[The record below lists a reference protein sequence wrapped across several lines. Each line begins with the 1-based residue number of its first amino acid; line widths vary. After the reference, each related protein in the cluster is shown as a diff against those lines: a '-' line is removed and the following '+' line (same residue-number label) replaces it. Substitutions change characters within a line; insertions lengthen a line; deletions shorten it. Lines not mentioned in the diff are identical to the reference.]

1 MKKLLAMVLALV
13 MTLSLAVS
21 ANALKADEKI
31 NEDYAEA
38 VAVLDGM
45 GVFKG
50 YEDGSFKPENKITRA
65 EVATIIYRIY
75 TADVAKNDKSGL
87 YATYNKFSDMAGAGW
102 AAGYIG
108 YCANAEF
115 VKGYPDGT
123 FKPSGNVTGY
133 EVLAM
138 ILRAVGYD
146 KNNEFTGADWALNVA
161 EIAER
166 QGILDNV
173 KGVDLNAPA
182 TREVVAELLFQS
194 INVPMV
200 TYTAAFGYQNVGLNE
215 KADNKIFAKNET
227 LGSKNFELDR
237 VTGYVTAN
245 DYGTKF
251 KNMQIA
257 GKNLAKKDDTVK
269 VADQDIFDAGR
280 YGHVWTSKGS
290 VITDVFYDDTLLATK
305 YESWNTDWTTKNKTD
320 FVATKD
326 DGVKYFLN
334 GAKVEADDINLI
346 GSTEKKVVGALNT
359 KGAEKALYDIDGDG
373 DIDTVIVINP
383 EVGVMDADYMVKG
396 SSVKI
401 NGKIYKDS
409 EIDGYKDLVKGD
421 VFTSVKM
428 VDDVTYFEELAPIVG
443 QKTLYTKP
451 SKADPYITFADK
463 EYEQSGLKY
472 TSDIA
477 NLFSDHIKHKDT
489 FNVDATIYLDRG
501 GYVVYTKNEA
511 DTYTTAM
518 VIDSYSVLNDKHNGL
533 EYYVNLLLTDGTETG
548 YVAVNNKKSDI
559 YFQNV
564 LFSSSRYNTYAPEAV
579 GGYNGLGTLVKF
591 NVKDNVYTVKMLDTQ
606 YGELDSK
613 YVKGNASMD
622 IQRLNK
628 KDDGTV
634 EKIGDPVRKAVDSKS
649 VVYYFDLI
657 ETAKNTYTVSYGVNT
672 GKGEIPSYLKGDRG
686 VFVTDYDATKDQSA
700 FDGDLLNYA
709 VMANTTPNDDYEN
722 YTLLFKQLSWSST
735 GDKYGVYTYLGV
747 NDEGIVE
754 EFKSYDDMAVLK
766 TYAYAKHSDG
776 MVSFDKIDMSDD
788 VSVTK
793 MGTTAEGGR
802 DTVKVRAEGKNSDA
816 IYYLNQN
823 KVLDLTAD
831 AIDEYKAGDTVKTY
845 TWDWLDN
852 DTVKAVAIFDVK
864 NGNKVPG
871 YIDWDS
877 VNLEVEVAYV
887 TDADVIYGEFDISVD
902 GEAIATYWYPVSNFV
917 DKDSSKYAATAY
929 TLEWLDK
936 DNNTNYYTGTYHDV
950 TDVKSE
956 SYGSEVVTGDS
967 KANPAV
973 AGTKL
978 TFDKNDK
985 LDLVSCV
992 KVGKILAVKYDNKTL
1007 QYNMETKAYD
1017 LFIENP
1023 ADFAE
1028 NKLEAS
1034 AEHQSK
1040 AVPSKDGRVV
1050 TVTFTSVD
1058 GFCTKDITI
1067 NLIST
1072 NTALDKV
1079 TVDGT
1084 SVDVLAS
1091 GETAAAATVKHI
1103 DSKAK
1108 FTLKAIAADD
1118 AAKVAIGSGETLELA
1133 VANLNADSV
1142 KTNEVTVTE
1151 STAVNGGFVVVKV
1164 TAESGAVAYYVY
1176 STAAA
1181 PAAGN

>member
-21 ANALKADEKI
+21 ANAAFKDVKDIDET
-31 NEDYAEA
+31 YAESA
-38 VAVLDGM
+38 AVLNGL

-50 YEDGSFKPENKITRA
+50 YEEKDGTFSFQPKNAITRA
-65 EVATIIYRIY
+65 EVAAIVYRIY
-75 TADVAKNDKSGL
+75 TGDVKDAYVKN
-87 YATYNKFSDMAGAGW
+87 YETYNKFGDMAGAGW
-102 AAGYIG
+102 AKGYIG
-108 YCANAEF
+108 YCANAAL
-115 VKGYPDGT
+115 VKGYPNGT
-123 FKPSGNVTGY
+123 FVPSGKVTGY

-146 KNNEFTGADWALNVA
+146 QKGEFTGADWALHVA

-182 TREVVAELLFQS
+182 TRELVAELLFQS

-200 TYTAAFGYQNVGLNE
+200 TYTAAFGYQNVSLNE
-215 KADNKIFAKNET
+215 KADNKLFAKNET
-227 LGSKNFELDR
+227 LGSKNFKLDSYK
-237 VTGYVTAN
+237 GYITYN
-245 DYGTKF
+245 
-251 KNMQIA
+251 
-257 GKNLAKKDDTVK
+257 AKKEAMILTGKDADKKDVVIT
-269 VADQDIFDAGR
+269 VADQDVFDAGR
-280 YGHVWTSKGS
+280 YGHVWTSDKKA
-290 VITDVFYDDTLLATK
+290 ITDVFYDDSLLATK

-326 DGVKYFLN
+326 DGVKYYLN
-334 GAKVEADDINLI
+334 GAKVEADDINLV

-359 KGAEKALYDIDGDG
+359 KGAEKALYDIDADG

-501 GYVVYTKNEA
+501 GFVVYTKNEA

-548 YVAVNNKKSDI
+548 YVAVDNKKSDI

-579 GGYNGLGTLVKF
+579 GGYEGLGTLVKF

-606 YGELDSK
+606 YGELDNK

-622 IQRLNK
+622 IQPLTINNDK
-628 KDDGTV
+628 V
-634 EKIGDPVRKAVDSKS
+634 EKDGNPARKAVDSKS

-686 VFVTDYDATKDQSA
+686 VFVTDYDATKGQSA

-709 VMANTTPNDDYEN
+709 VMAYTTPNDDYEN

-887 TDADVIYGEFDISVD
+887 TNADVIYGEFDISVNSQ
-902 GEAIATYWYPVSNFV
+902 AAVTYWYPISNFV

-936 DNNTNYYTGTYHDV
+936 DNNTKYYTGTYHDV
-950 TDVKSE
+950 TDPKSE

-967 KANPAV
+967 EATPAV

-978 TFDKNDK
+978 YFDKNNELK
-985 LDLVSCV
+985 LVSCK
-992 KVGKILAVKYDNKTL
+992 KVGTVTEVTYDGTAL
-1007 QYNMETKAYD
+1007 VYNADAKAYKLVLKNTEMFD
-1017 LFIENP
+1017 KTKVAVTAAN
-1023 ADFAE
+1023 ADYQE
-1028 NKLEAS
+1028 TEI
-1034 AEHQSK
+1034 
-1040 AVPSKDGRVV
+1040 VKDGKLV
-1050 TVTFTSVD
+1050 TITLTSVD
-1058 GFCTKDITI
+1058 GFCKGEAKIKLVSSNADLDSVTI
-1067 NLIST
+1067 
-1072 NTALDKV
+1072 
-1079 TVDGT
+1079 DGT
-1084 SVDVLAS
+1084 EATIPTAS
-1091 GETAAAATVKHI
+1091 AVANADNAEYLG
-1103 DSKAK
+1103 SKTK
-1108 FTLKAIAADD
+1108 FTLTATAAEKD
-1118 AAKVAIGSGETLELA
+1118 AKVEIGSGDTLANA
-1133 VANLNADSV
+1133 VKNLSERDS
-1142 KTNEVTVTE
+1142 VTVTE
-1151 STAVNGGFVVVKV
+1151 STELNGGFVVIKV
-1164 TAESGAVAYYVY
+1164 TAENDDVQNYVY
-1176 STAAA
+1176 STATA
-1181 PAAGN
+1181 PATSN

>member
-21 ANALKADEKI
+21 ANAAFKDVKDIDET
-31 NEDYAEA
+31 YAESA
-38 VAVLDGM
+38 AVLNGL

-50 YEDGSFKPENKITRA
+50 YEEKDGTFSFQPKNAITRA
-65 EVATIIYRIY
+65 EVAAIVYRIY
-75 TADVAKNDKSGL
+75 TGDVKDAYVKN
-87 YATYNKFSDMAGAGW
+87 YETYNKFGDMAGAGW
-102 AAGYIG
+102 AKGYIG
-108 YCANAEF
+108 YCANAAL
-115 VKGYPDGT
+115 VKGYPNGT
-123 FKPSGNVTGY
+123 FVPSGKVTGY

-146 KNNEFTGADWALNVA
+146 QKNEFTGADWALHVA

-194 INVPMV
+194 IKVPMV

-215 KADNKIFAKNET
+215 KADNKLFAKNET
-227 LGSKNFELDR
+227 LGTKNFKLGSYE
-237 VTGYVTAN
+237 GYITYN
-245 DYGTKF
+245 
-251 KNMQIA
+251 
-257 GKNLAKKDDTVK
+257 AKKEAMVLTEKGEKAADDVIIT
-269 VADQDIFDAGR
+269 VADQDVFDAGR
-280 YGHVWTSKGS
+280 YGHVWTSDKKA
-290 VITDVFYDDTLLATK
+290 ITDVFYDDTLLATK

-320 FVATKD
+320 FIATKD

-334 GAKVEADDINLI
+334 GNGDAKAADIEAALKVK
-346 GSTEKKVVGALNT
+346 GS
-359 KGAEKALYDIDGDG
+359 EKALYDIDGDG

-657 ETAKNTYTVSYGVNT
+657 ETAKDTYTVSYGVNT

-852 DTVKAVAIFDVK
+852 DTVKAVAIFNVK

-871 YIDWDS
+871 SIDWDS
-877 VNLEVEVAYV
+877 VNLVGEVAYV

-936 DNNTNYYTGTYHDV
+936 DNNTKYYTGTYHDV
-950 TDVKSE
+950 TDPKSE

-978 TFDKNDK
+978 YFDKNNELKLVSCKKVGTVTDVTYNSTPLPYNADAKAYTLVLKDTETFDKA
-985 LDLVSCV
+985 
-992 KVGKILAVKYDNKTL
+992 KVAVTAANADYPKT
-1007 QYNMETKAYD
+1007 E
-1017 LFIENP
+1017 IE
-1023 ADFAE
+1023 
-1028 NKLEAS
+1028 
-1034 AEHQSK
+1034 
-1040 AVPSKDGRVV
+1040 KDGKLV
-1050 TVTFTSVD
+1050 TITLTSVD
-1058 GFCTKDITI
+1058 GFCKGEAKIKLVSSNADLDSVTI
-1067 NLIST
+1067 
-1072 NTALDKV
+1072 
-1079 TVDGT
+1079 DGT
-1084 SVDVLAS
+1084 EATIPTAS
-1091 GETAAAATVKHI
+1091 AVAKADNAEYLG
-1103 DSKAK
+1103 SKTK
-1108 FTLKAIAADD
+1108 FTLTATAAEKD
-1118 AAKVAIGSGETLELA
+1118 AKVEIGSGDTLANA
-1133 VANLNADSV
+1133 VKNLSERDS
-1142 KTNEVTVTE
+1142 VTVTE
-1151 STAVNGGFVVVKV
+1151 STELNGGFVVIKV
-1164 TAESGAVAYYVY
+1164 TAENGDVQNYVY
-1176 STAAA
+1176 STATA
-1181 PAAGN
+1181 PATSN

>member
-21 ANALKADEKI
+21 ANAAFKDVKDIDET
-31 NEDYAEA
+31 YAESA
-38 VAVLDGM
+38 AVLNGL

-50 YEDGSFKPENKITRA
+50 YEEKDGTFSFQPKNAITRA
-65 EVATIIYRIY
+65 EVAAIVYRIY
-75 TADVAKNDKSGL
+75 TQDVKDTYVKN
-87 YATYNKFSDMAGAGW
+87 YETYNKFGDMAGAGW
-102 AAGYIG
+102 AKGYIG
-108 YCANAEF
+108 YCANAAL
-115 VKGYPDGT
+115 VKGYPNGT
-123 FKPSGNVTGY
+123 FVPSGKVTGY

-146 KNNEFTGADWALNVA
+146 QKNEFTGADWALHVA

-194 INVPMV
+194 IKVPMV

-215 KADNKIFAKNET
+215 KADNKLFAKNET
-227 LGSKNFELDR
+227 LGTKNFKLGSYE
-237 VTGYVTAN
+237 GYITYN
-245 DYGTKF
+245 
-251 KNMQIA
+251 
-257 GKNLAKKDDTVK
+257 AKKEAMVLTEKGEKAADDVIIT
-269 VADQDIFDAGR
+269 VADQDVFDAGR
-280 YGHVWTSKGS
+280 YGHVWTSDKKA
-290 VITDVFYDDTLLATK
+290 ITDVFYDDTLLATK

-334 GAKVEADDINLI
+334 GNGDAKAADIEAALAVK
-346 GSTEKKVVGALNT
+346 GS
-359 KGAEKALYDIDGDG
+359 EKALYDIDADG

-548 YVAVNNKKSDI
+548 YVAVDNKKSDI

-579 GGYNGLGTLVKF
+579 GGYEGLGTLVKF

-606 YGELDSK
+606 YGELDNK

-622 IQRLNK
+622 IQPLTINNDK
-628 KDDGTV
+628 V
-634 EKIGDPVRKAVDSKS
+634 EKDGNPARKAVDSKS

-657 ETAKNTYTVSYGVNT
+657 ETAKDTYTVSYGVNT

-686 VFVTDYDATKDQSA
+686 VFVTDYDATKDQSPL
-700 FDGDLLNYA
+700 DGDLLNYA
-709 VMANTTPNDDYEN
+709 VMAYTTPNDDYEN

-754 EFKSYDDMAVLK
+754 EFKSYDDKDLFE

-776 MVSFDKIDMSDD
+776 MVSFDEIAMSDD

-887 TDADVIYGEFDISVD
+887 TDADVIYGEFDISVNSQ
-902 GEAIATYWYPVSNFV
+902 AAVTYWYPISNFV
-917 DKDSSKYAATAY
+917 DKDSSKYVAKAY
-929 TLEWLDK
+929 TLEWLDE
-936 DNNTNYYTGTYHDV
+936 DNNTDYYTGTYHDV
-950 TDVKSE
+950 TDPKSE
-956 SYGSEVVTGDS
+956 SYGSEVITGDS

-978 TFDKNDK
+978 TFDKNDELK
-985 LDLVSCV
+985 LVSCK
-992 KVGKILAVKYDNKTL
+992 KVGTVTEVKYDGTAL
-1007 QYNMETKAYD
+1007 VYNADAKAYKLVLKD
-1017 LFIENP
+1017 TETFDQYKVAVTAAN
-1023 ADFAE
+1023 ADYPKTE
-1028 NKLEAS
+1028 I
-1034 AEHQSK
+1034 
-1040 AVPSKDGRVV
+1040 VKDGKLV
-1050 TVTFTSVD
+1050 TITLTSVD
-1058 GFCTKDITI
+1058 GFCKGEAKIKLVSSNADLDSVTI
-1067 NLIST
+1067 
-1072 NTALDKV
+1072 
-1079 TVDGT
+1079 DGT
-1084 SVDVLAS
+1084 EATIP
-1091 GETAAAATVKHI
+1091 TARTEAKAESAEYLG
-1103 DSKAK
+1103 SKAK
-1108 FTLKAIAADD
+1108 FTLTATAAEKD
-1118 AAKVAIGSGETLELA
+1118 AKVEIGSGDTLANA
-1133 VANLNADSV
+1133 VKNLSERDS
-1142 KTNEVTVTE
+1142 VTVTE
-1151 STAVNGGFVVVKV
+1151 STELNGGFVVIKV
-1164 TAESGAVAYYVY
+1164 TAENGDVLNYVY
-1176 STAAA
+1176 STATA
-1181 PAAGN
+1181 PATGN

>member
-21 ANALKADEKI
+21 ANAAFKDVKDIDET
-31 NEDYAEA
+31 YAESA
-38 VAVLDGM
+38 AVLNGL

-50 YEDGSFKPENKITRA
+50 YEEKDGTFSFQPKNAITRA
-65 EVATIIYRIY
+65 EVAAIVYRIY
-75 TADVAKNDKSGL
+75 TGDVKDAYVKN
-87 YATYNKFSDMAGAGW
+87 YETYNKFGDMAGAGW
-102 AAGYIG
+102 AKGYIG
-108 YCANAEF
+108 YCANAAL
-115 VKGYPDGT
+115 VKGYPNGT
-123 FKPSGNVTGY
+123 FVPSGKVTGY

-146 KNNEFTGADWALNVA
+146 QKNEFTGADWALHVA

-215 KADNKIFAKNET
+215 KANNKLFAKNET
-227 LGSKNFELDR
+227 LGSKNFELGSYK
-237 VTGYVTAN
+237 GYITYN
-245 DYGTKF
+245 
-251 KNMQIA
+251 
-257 GKNLAKKDDTVK
+257 AKKEAMILTGKDADKKDVVIT
-269 VADQDIFDAGR
+269 VADQDVFDAGR
-280 YGHVWTSKGS
+280 YGHVWTTKTTTA
-290 VITDVFYDDTLLATK
+290 ITDVFYDDSLLATK

-320 FVATKD
+320 FIATKD

-334 GAKVEADDINLI
+334 GNGDAKAADIEAALAVK
-346 GSTEKKVVGALNT
+346 GS
-359 KGAEKALYDIDGDG
+359 EKALYDIDGDG

-477 NLFSDHIKHKDT
+477 NLFSDHREHKDT

-548 YVAVNNKKSDI
+548 YVAVDNKKSDI
-559 YFQNV
+559 KFQNV

-579 GGYNGLGTLVKF
+579 GGYEGLGTLVKF

-613 YVKGNASMD
+613 YVKGNASID
-622 IQRLNK
+622 ITPIYLSCNDNSK
-628 KDDGTV
+628 EWVEDLGT
-634 EKIGDPVRKAVDSKS
+634 PVRKAVDSKS

-657 ETAKNTYTVSYGVNT
+657 ETAKDTYTVSYGVNT

-709 VMANTTPNDDYEN
+709 VMADTTPNDDYEN

-735 GDKYGVYTYLGV
+735 HDKYGVYTYLGV

-754 EFKSYDDMAVLK
+754 EFKSYDDKDLFE

-776 MVSFDKIDMSDD
+776 MVSFDEIDMSDD

-802 DTVKVRAEGKNSDA
+802 DTVKVRAEGKNSNA

-831 AIDEYKAGDTVKTY
+831 AVDEYKAGDAVKTY

-936 DNNTNYYTGTYHDV
+936 DNNTKYYTGTYHDV
-950 TDVKSE
+950 TDPESK
-956 SYGSEVVTGDS
+956 SYGSEVITGDS

-978 TFDKNDK
+978 YFDKNDELK
-985 LDLVSCV
+985 LVSCK
-992 KVGKILAVKYDNKTL
+992 KVGTVTEVTYDGDEL
-1007 QYNMETKAYD
+1007 PYIADAKAYKLVLKD
-1017 LFIENP
+1017 TETFDKAKVAVTAAN
-1023 ADFAE
+1023 ADYPKTE
-1028 NKLEAS
+1028 ID
-1034 AEHQSK
+1034 
-1040 AVPSKDGRVV
+1040 KDGKLV
-1050 TVTFTSVD
+1050 TITLTSVD
-1058 GFCTKDITI
+1058 GFCKGEAKIKLVSSD
-1067 NLIST
+1067 NS
-1072 NTALDKV
+1072 
-1079 TVDGT
+1079 
-1084 SVDVLAS
+1084 LAS
-1091 GETAAAATVKHI
+1091 VTIDNTRVAILDSGATADAATVK
-1103 DSKAK
+1103 KVGAK
-1108 FTLKAIAADD
+1108 DAFTLTATAAEKD
-1118 AAKVAIGSGETLELA
+1118 AKVEIGSGETLELA
-1133 VANLNADSV
+1133 AANLAEQPNNS
-1142 KTNEVTVTE
+1142 VTVTD
-1151 STAVNGGFVVVKV
+1151 STILNGGFVVIKV
-1164 TAESGAVAYYVY
+1164 TAESGDAVYYVY
-1176 STAAA
+1176 STQN
-1181 PAAGN
+1181 PTV

>member
-21 ANALKADEKI
+21 ANAAFKDVKDIDET
-31 NEDYAEA
+31 YAESA
-38 VAVLDGM
+38 AVLNGL

-50 YEDGSFKPENKITRA
+50 YEEKDGTFSFQPKNAITRA
-65 EVATIIYRIY
+65 EVAAIVYRIY
-75 TADVAKNDKSGL
+75 TGDVKDAYVKN
-87 YATYNKFSDMAGAGW
+87 YETYNKFGDMAGAGW
-102 AAGYIG
+102 AKGYIG
-108 YCANAEF
+108 YCANAAL
-115 VKGYPDGT
+115 VKGYPNGT
-123 FKPSGNVTGY
+123 FAPSGKVTGY

-146 KNNEFTGADWALNVA
+146 QKGEFTGADWALHVA
-161 EIAER
+161 EIAE
-166 QGILDNV
+166 QNKILKNV

-194 INVPMV
+194 IKVPMV

-215 KADNKIFAKNET
+215 KADNKLFAKNET
-227 LGSKNFELDR
+227 LGTKNFKLGSYE
-237 VTGYVTAN
+237 GYITYN
-245 DYGTKF
+245 
-251 KNMQIA
+251 
-257 GKNLAKKDDTVK
+257 AKKEAMVLTEKGEKAADDVIIT
-269 VADQDIFDAGR
+269 VADQDVFDAGR
-280 YGHVWTSKGS
+280 YGHVWTSDKKA
-290 VITDVFYDDTLLATK
+290 ITDVFYDDTLLATK

-334 GAKVEADDINLI
+334 GNGDAKAADIEAALAVK
-346 GSTEKKVVGALNT
+346 GS
-359 KGAEKALYDIDGDG
+359 EKALYDIDADG

-548 YVAVNNKKSDI
+548 YVAVDNKKSDI
-559 YFQNV
+559 HFQNV

-622 IQRLNK
+622 IQRLTVNNAN
-628 KDDGTV
+628 TV
-634 EKIGDPVRKAVDSKS
+634 EKVGDPVRKAVDSKS

-686 VFVTDYDATKDQSA
+686 VFVTDYDATKDQSPL
-700 FDGDLLNYA
+700 DGDLLNYA

-735 GDKYGVYTYLGV
+735 GDKYGIYTYLGV

-754 EFKSYDDMAVLK
+754 EFKSYDDKDVLQ

-776 MVSFDKIDMSDD
+776 MVSFDEIDMSDD

-793 MGTTAEGGR
+793 KGTTAEGGR
-802 DTVKVRAEGKNSDA
+802 DTVKVRREGKQSGVLDE
-816 IYYLNQN
+816 IKYLNQN
-823 KVLDLTAD
+823 KVYDLTAD
-831 AIDEYKAGDTVKTY
+831 AIDEYKAGDAVKTY

-864 NGNKVPG
+864 NGGKVPG

-917 DKDSSKYAATAY
+917 DKTSSKYAATAY

-950 TDVKSE
+950 TDAKSE
-956 SYGSEVVTGDS
+956 SYGSEVVTGNS
-967 KANPAV
+967 KADPAV

-978 TFDKNDK
+978 YFDKNDK
-985 LDLVSCV
+985 LALVSCK
-992 KVGKILAVKYDNKTL
+992 KVGPVTEVTYDGTAL
-1007 QYNMETKAYD
+1007 QYNADAKAYTLVLKD
-1017 LFIENP
+1017 TETFDKAKVGVTAANADYPKTEIE
-1023 ADFAE
+1023 
-1028 NKLEAS
+1028 
-1034 AEHQSK
+1034 
-1040 AVPSKDGRVV
+1040 KDGRLV
-1050 TVTFTSVD
+1050 TITLTSVD
-1058 GFCTKDITI
+1058 GFCKGEAKIKLVSSNAD
-1067 NLIST
+1067 
-1072 NTALDKV
+1072 LDMV

-1084 SVDVLAS
+1084 SVEVLAS
-1091 GETAAAATVKHI
+1091 GETAAAATVKNI
-1103 DSKAK
+1103 GSKAE
-1108 FTLKAIAADD
+1108 FTLKATAADD
-1118 AAKVAIGSGETLELA
+1118 AAKVAIGSGETLDLA
-1133 VANLNADSV
+1133 VANLNKDSV
-1142 KTNEVTVTE
+1142 KTNEVNVTE
-1151 STAVNGGFVVVKV
+1151 STALNGGFVVVKV

-1176 STAAA
+1176 NTAAA
-1181 PAAGN
+1181 PAAGV

>member
-21 ANALKADEKI
+21 ANAAFKDVKDIDET
-31 NEDYAEA
+31 YAESA
-38 VAVLDGM
+38 AVLNGL

-50 YEDGSFKPENKITRA
+50 YEEKDGTFSFQPKNAITRA
-65 EVATIIYRIY
+65 EVAAIVYRIY
-75 TADVAKNDKSGL
+75 TGDVKDAYVKN
-87 YATYNKFSDMAGAGW
+87 YETYNKFGDMAGAGW
-102 AAGYIG
+102 AKGYIG
-108 YCANAEF
+108 YCANAAL
-115 VKGYPDGT
+115 VKGYPNGT
-123 FKPSGNVTGY
+123 FVPSGKVTGY

-146 KNNEFTGADWALNVA
+146 QKGEFTGTDWALHVA

-182 TREVVAELLFQS
+182 TREVVAELLFQA
-194 INVPMV
+194 IQVPMV
-200 TYTAAFGYQNVGLNE
+200 TYTAAFGYQNVSLNE
-215 KADNKIFAKNET
+215 KADNKIFAKNKT
-227 LGSKNFELDR
+227 LGDAF
-237 VTGYVTAN
+237 
-245 DYGTKF
+245 
-251 KNMQIA
+251 
-257 GKNLAKKDDTVK
+257 NLASYEGYITYNAKKEAMVLTEKGEKDADDVIIT
-269 VADQDIFDAGR
+269 VADQDVFDAGR
-280 YGHVWTSKGS
+280 YGHVWATKTTA
-290 VITDVFYDDTLLATK
+290 ITDVFYDDSLLATK

-320 FVATKD
+320 FIAKEGD
-326 DGVKYFLN
+326 MNYFLN
-334 GAKVEADDINLI
+334 GKEVKAADIEAALKVK
-346 GSTEKKVVGALNT
+346 GS
-359 KGAEKALYDIDGDG
+359 EKALYDIDADG

-383 EVGVMDADYMVKG
+383 EFGVMDADYMVKG

-533 EYYVNLLLTDGTETG
+533 EYYVNMLLTDGTETG
-548 YVAVNNKKSDI
+548 YVAVDNKKSDI

-579 GGYNGLGTLVKF
+579 GGYEGLGTLVKF

-606 YGELDSK
+606 YGELDNK

-622 IQRLNK
+622 IQPLTVKN
-628 KDDGTV
+628 DDTV
-634 EKIGDPVRKAVDSKS
+634 EKIGDPARKAVDSKS

-657 ETAKNTYTVSYGVNT
+657 ETAKDTYTVSYGVNT

-709 VMANTTPNDDYEN
+709 VMAYTTPNDDYEN

-754 EFKSYDDMAVLK
+754 EFKSYDDMALLK

-887 TDADVIYGEFDISVD
+887 TNADVIYGEFDISVNSQ
-902 GEAIATYWYPVSNFV
+902 AAVTYWYPISNFV

-936 DNNTNYYTGTYHDV
+936 DNNTKYYTGTYHDV

-967 KANPAV
+967 EATPAV

-978 TFDKNDK
+978 YFDKNDELK
-985 LDLVSCV
+985 LVSCV
-992 KVGKILAVKYDNKTL
+992 KVGKIIAVKYDDETL

-1028 NKLEAS
+1028 NKLDAS

-1040 AVPSKDGRVV
+1040 AVVSKDGRVV

-1079 TVDGT
+1079 TIDGT
-1084 SVDVLAS
+1084 SVEILPGNAVAQNA
-1091 GETAAAATVKHI
+1091 EVKKI
-1103 DSKAK
+1103 GSKAE
-1108 FTLKAIAADD
+1108 FTLKATAADD

-1142 KTNEVTVTE
+1142 KTNEAKVTE
-1151 STAVNGGFVVVKV
+1151 STALNGGFVVVKV
-1164 TAESGAVAYYVY
+1164 TAESGDVAYYVY
-1176 STAAA
+1176 NTAAD
-1181 PAAGN
+1181 N

>member
-21 ANALKADEKI
+21 ANAAFKDVKDIDET
-31 NEDYAEA
+31 YAESA
-38 VAVLDGM
+38 AVLNGL

-50 YEDGSFKPENKITRA
+50 YEEKDGTFSFQPKNAITRA
-65 EVATIIYRIY
+65 EVAAIVYRIY
-75 TADVAKNDKSGL
+75 TGDVKDAYVKN
-87 YATYNKFSDMAGAGW
+87 YETYNKFGDMAGAGW
-102 AAGYIG
+102 AKGYIG
-108 YCANAEF
+108 YCANAAL
-115 VKGYPDGT
+115 VKGYPNGT
-123 FKPSGNVTGY
+123 FVPSGKVTGY

-146 KNNEFTGADWALNVA
+146 QKGEFTGADWALHVA
-161 EIAER
+161 EIAE
-166 QGILDNV
+166 QNKILKNV

-194 INVPMV
+194 IKVPMV

-215 KADNKIFAKNET
+215 KADNKLFAKNET
-227 LGSKNFELDR
+227 LGTKNFKLGSYE
-237 VTGYVTAN
+237 GYITYN
-245 DYGTKF
+245 
-251 KNMQIA
+251 
-257 GKNLAKKDDTVK
+257 AKKEAMVLTEKGEKAADDVIIT
-269 VADQDIFDAGR
+269 VADQDVFDAGR
-280 YGHVWTSKGS
+280 YGHVWTSDKKA
-290 VITDVFYDDTLLATK
+290 ITDVFYDDTLLATK

-320 FVATKD
+320 FIATKD

-334 GAKVEADDINLI
+334 GNGDAKAADIEAALKVK
-346 GSTEKKVVGALNT
+346 GS
-359 KGAEKALYDIDGDG
+359 EKALYDIDGDG

-657 ETAKNTYTVSYGVNT
+657 ETAKDTYTVSYGVNT

-852 DTVKAVAIFDVK
+852 DTVKAVAIFNVK

-936 DNNTNYYTGTYHDV
+936 DNNTKYYTGTYHDV
-950 TDVKSE
+950 TDPKSE

-978 TFDKNDK
+978 YFDKNNELKLVSCKKVGTVTDVTYNSTPLPYNADAKAYTLVLKDTETFDKA
-985 LDLVSCV
+985 
-992 KVGKILAVKYDNKTL
+992 KVAVTAANADYPKT
-1007 QYNMETKAYD
+1007 E
-1017 LFIENP
+1017 IE
-1023 ADFAE
+1023 
-1028 NKLEAS
+1028 
-1034 AEHQSK
+1034 
-1040 AVPSKDGRVV
+1040 KDGKLV
-1050 TVTFTSVD
+1050 TITLTSVD
-1058 GFCTKDITI
+1058 GFCKGEAKIKLVSSNADLDSVTI
-1067 NLIST
+1067 
-1072 NTALDKV
+1072 
-1079 TVDGT
+1079 DGT
-1084 SVDVLAS
+1084 EATIPTAS
-1091 GETAAAATVKHI
+1091 AVAKADNAEYLG
-1103 DSKAK
+1103 SKTK
-1108 FTLKAIAADD
+1108 FTLTATAAEKD
-1118 AAKVAIGSGETLELA
+1118 AKVEIGSGDTLANA
-1133 VANLNADSV
+1133 VKNLSERDS
-1142 KTNEVTVTE
+1142 VTVTE
-1151 STAVNGGFVVVKV
+1151 STELNGGFVVIKV
-1164 TAESGAVAYYVY
+1164 TAENGDVQNYVY
-1176 STAAA
+1176 STATA
-1181 PAAGN
+1181 PATSN

>member
-21 ANALKADEKI
+21 ANAAFKDVKDIDET
-31 NEDYAEA
+31 YAESA
-38 VAVLDGM
+38 AVLNGL

-50 YEDGSFKPENKITRA
+50 YEEKDGTFSFQPKNAITRA
-65 EVATIIYRIY
+65 EVAAIVYRIY
-75 TADVAKNDKSGL
+75 TGDVKDAYVKN
-87 YATYNKFSDMAGAGW
+87 YETYNKFGDMAGAGW
-102 AAGYIG
+102 AKGYIG
-108 YCANAEF
+108 YCANAAL
-115 VKGYPDGT
+115 VKGYPNGT
-123 FKPSGNVTGY
+123 FVPSGKVTGY

-146 KNNEFTGADWALNVA
+146 QKNEFTGADWALHVA

-215 KADNKIFAKNET
+215 KADNKLFAKNET
-227 LGSKNFELDR
+227 LGSKNFKLGSYE
-237 VTGYVTAN
+237 GYITYN
-245 DYGTKF
+245 
-251 KNMQIA
+251 
-257 GKNLAKKDDTVK
+257 AKKEAMILTEKGEKAADDVVIT
-269 VADQDIFDAGR
+269 VADQDVFDAGR
-280 YGHVWTSKGS
+280 YGHVWTSDKKA
-290 VITDVFYDDTLLATK
+290 ITDVFYDDTLLATK
-305 YESWNTDWTTKNKTD
+305 YEGWNVNWTNKDKSD
-320 FVATKD
+320 FIAKEGD
-326 DGVKYFLN
+326 MNYYLN
-334 GAKVEADDINLI
+334 GKEVKADDIKAALAVK
-346 GSTEKKVVGALNT
+346 GS
-359 KGAEKALYDIDGDG
+359 EKALYDIDGDG

-443 QKTLYTKP
+443 QKTMYTKP

-477 NLFSDHIKHKDT
+477 NLFSDHIQHKDS

-533 EYYVNLLLTDGTETG
+533 EYYVNMLLTDGTETG
-548 YVAVNNKKSDI
+548 YVAVDNKKSDI
-559 YFQNV
+559 NFQNV

-579 GGYNGLGTLVKF
+579 GGYEGLGTLVKF

-613 YVKGNASMD
+613 YVKGNASID
-622 IQRLNK
+622 ITPIDLSYNENSK
-628 KDDGTV
+628 EWV
-634 EKIGDPVRKAVDSKS
+634 EDPGAPVRKAVDSKS

-657 ETAKNTYTVSYGVNT
+657 ETAKDTYMVSYGVNT

-709 VMANTTPNDDYEN
+709 VMADTTPNDDYEN

-735 GDKYGVYTYLGV
+735 HDKYGVYTYLGV

-754 EFKSYDDMAVLK
+754 EFKSYDDKDLFE

-776 MVSFDKIDMSDD
+776 MVSFDEIDMSDD

-831 AIDEYKAGDTVKTY
+831 AIDEYKAGDAVKTY

-902 GEAIATYWYPVSNFV
+902 GEATATYWYPVSNFV
-917 DKDSSKYAATAY
+917 DKTSSKYAAKAF
-929 TLEWLDK
+929 TLEWLDE
-936 DNNTNYYTGTYHDV
+936 DNDTEYYTGTYHDV

-967 KANPAV
+967 EATPAV

-978 TFDKNDK
+978 YFDKNDE
-985 LDLVSCV
+985 LALVSCK
-992 KVGKILAVKYDNKTL
+992 KVGTVTEVTYDGNEL
-1007 QYNMETKAYD
+1007 PYNADAKAYTLVLKD
-1017 LFIENP
+1017 TETFDKTKVAVTAANANYSKTEIE
-1023 ADFAE
+1023 
-1028 NKLEAS
+1028 
-1034 AEHQSK
+1034 
-1040 AVPSKDGRVV
+1040 KDGKLV
-1050 TVTFTSVD
+1050 TITLTSVD
-1058 GFCTKDITI
+1058 GFCKGEAKIKLVSSNADLDSVTI
-1067 NLIST
+1067 
-1072 NTALDKV
+1072 
-1079 TVDGT
+1079 DGT
-1084 SVDVLAS
+1084 EATIP
-1091 GETAAAATVKHI
+1091 TARTEAKAESAEYLG
-1103 DSKAK
+1103 SKTK
-1108 FTLKAIAADD
+1108 FTLTATAAEKD
-1118 AAKVAIGSGETLELA
+1118 AKVEIGSGDTLENA
-1133 VANLNADSV
+1133 VKNLSERNS
-1142 KTNEVTVTE
+1142 VTVTE
-1151 STAVNGGFVVVKV
+1151 STELNGGFVVIKV
-1164 TAESGAVAYYVY
+1164 TAENGDVQNYVY
-1176 STAAA
+1176 STATA
-1181 PAAGN
+1181 PANP